1 MFDVVLTQRI
11 QKSLLYCRIVVITC
25 GRETVS
31 WLLNCVLLVIFD
43 FLNSVVLPIRK
54 AVRTLL
60 FNH

>member
-1 MFDVVLTQRI
+1 MFDVVLTVGI
-11 QKSLLYCRIVVITC
+11 QKSLLYCTIAVITC

-31 WLLNCVLLVIFD
+31 WLLNCVLLD